1 MADSIVVLNA
11 GSSSI
16 KFCIFVLRGKEIRVV
31 ARGQIEGLLTSP
43 KFVSKNE
50 KGNLLSEKAWGEGRS
65 LSHEE
70 AIDFLVTH
78 LRDEL
83 KEHRLIAV
91 GHRVIHGGSD
101 LTKPLRI
108 NRELVAKFE
117 EFIPLAPLHQ
127 PHSLAPIR
135 FLLENAPD
143 LPQVACFDTS
153 FHRTI
158 PQVSQLFA
166 LPLEYYETGV
176 RRWGFHGLSYEFI
189 ASVLPDYDN
198 KASHGRTVVLH
209 LGNGASMC
217 AMNNSR
223 SVACS
228 MGFCAVDGLM
238 MGTRSGSLDPGVILY
253 LIAQRGMSAGEVERL
268 IYTKSGLLGV
278 SGITSDMRAL
288 LSSDDPRA
296 KLAIDLYV
304 YRIQKELG
312 SLAAALKGLDA
323 LVFTGGIGENA
334 ETLRTRVCRDA
345 GWMGVE
351 LDDEANVEHGPRI
364 STPNSRVAAWVI
376 PTNEELMIAQHTQSV
391 LGLG

>member
-1 MADSIVVLNA
+1 MAESIVVLNA

-16 KFCIFVLRGKEIRVV
+16 KFCMFVLRGNEMRVA
-31 ARGQIEGLLTSP
+31 ARGQIEGLLTSAE
-43 KFVSKNE
+43 FVSKNE

-253 LIAQRGMSAGEVERL
+253 LITQRGMSAGEVERL

>member
-1 MADSIVVLNA
+1 MTEAIVVLNA

-16 KFCIFVLRGKEIRVV
+16 KFCIFVLGRHALNVLV
-31 ARGQIEGLLTSP
+31 RGQIEGLLTSP
-43 KFVSKNE
+43 KFTSKDE
-50 KGNLLSEKAWGEGRS
+50 AGNLISEKEWSAPLGHDGA
-65 LSHEE
+65 LDYL
-70 AIDFLVTH
+70 IKY

-83 KEHRLIAV
+83 KEHRLVAV

-101 LTKPLRI
+101 ITTPLRI
-108 NRELVAKFE
+108 TRELVAKFE

-127 PHSLAPIR
+127 PHNLAPIR
-135 FLLENAPD
+135 FLLEKAPD
-143 LPQVACFDTS
+143 VPQVACFDTS

-158 PQVSQLFA
+158 PQISQLFA

-176 RRWGFHGLSYEFI
+176 RRWGFHGLSYEYV
-189 ASVLPDYDN
+189 ASMLPAHD
-198 KASHGRTVVLH
+198 AEAARGRTIVLH

-217 AMNNSR
+217 AMNDSR

-253 LIAQRGMSAGEVERL
+253 LITQRGMSAGEVERL
-268 IYTKSGLLGV
+268 IYSKSGLLGV
-278 SGITSDMRAL
+278 SGISSDMRVL
-288 LSSDDPRA
+288 LSSDDSRA

-304 YRIQKELG
+304 YRIQRELG

-334 ETLRTRVCRDA
+334 EWIRARVCRDA

-351 LDDEANVEHGPRI
+351 LDEEANSKHGPRI
-364 STPNSRVAAWVI
+364 STANSRVAAWVI
-376 PTNEELMIAQHTQSV
+376 PTNEELMIARHTQSV